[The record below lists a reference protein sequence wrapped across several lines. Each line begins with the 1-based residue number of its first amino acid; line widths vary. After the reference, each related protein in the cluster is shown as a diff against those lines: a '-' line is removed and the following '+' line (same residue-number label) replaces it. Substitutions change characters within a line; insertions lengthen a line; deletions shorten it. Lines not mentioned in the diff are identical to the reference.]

1 MKKRLSK
8 LQVETW
14 CYMKLKNQK
23 IPKPK
28 NITTKELMNAI
39 IEKRKEKRNEKKLLL
54 EKKLAQ
60 NTEKTNKLKNGNKK
74 RKLFL

>member
-1 MKKRLSK
+1 
-8 LQVETW
+8 
-14 CYMKLKNQK
+14 MKLKNQK
-23 IPKPK
+23 IPKPE

-60 NTEKTNKLKNGNKK
+60 NTEKTNKLKNVNKK

>member
-1 MKKRLSK
+1 
-8 LQVETW
+8 
-14 CYMKLKNQK
+14 MKLENQK

-54 EKKLAQ
+54 EKKLTQ
-60 NTEKTNKLKNGNKK
+60 NTEKTNKLKNVNKK
-74 RKLFL
+74 QKLFL